1 MIRSLIMKLKKLT
14 LFLSFLTSPNEK
26 NQRKVFS
33 KKKGR
38 KNKKKFLNL
47 NIKYKK
53 KFPIHHLQVRIASP
67 NQIRSLCLR
76 KSSEGFSIGRVW
88 NSSTVGYKDLKPIP
102 GGLFCESA
110 FGPLQHG
117 ICACKRTRWR
127 SYPKSPKKLRRL
139 EILYCSHCF
148 TKTIYS
154 NPYYSFFEK
163 NFSPLPNLHFLVKK
177 KNYVKMKDLNLFSNF
192 LRAFTSNLKVNEDS
206 KIKETTCK
214 CGKVK
219 LHIQFFLS
227 ISRICRLCKT
237 STKPAFYGKIFSC
250 LVQKSHFTSRMGI
263 EEDSTSLEVVSP
275 NYQPGF
281 CECGRTS
288 TEVSWDES
296 VFCTYCGTELSLETL
311 PRRYRIGYLPLSIP
325 IAHFW
330 YRHYEPRPLPRLTG
344 FSRRLFP
351 LVLYCER
358 IVAGEA
364 FLVLKRQE
372 RSYFSPEFQ
381 PAERLSSSPWNNV
394 TMTGFGFPKTPKAF
408 NSKTQKSK
416 FVFRN
421 RIGLTSL
428 RKLLLKKDILYPSNL
443 TKRSVVFSEM
453 EACIFPWYFLY
464 RDIPFFFISKEEKKE
479 NITKIESL
487 ENLNKLLVT
496 LPKRSDKFLRV
507 YQKFGS
513 EIHPFQEKDVSKCRL
528 GIRIQTR
535 WLSQTPVRTGGEL
548 LLNRLLIINQK
559 DWRVQARRRLR
570 NLKKDIEVFEKQGSL
585 DKSERVS
592 YRRLI
597 RSRNQILI
605 RLRILTEIQLA
616 NLQIHW
622 LILQC
627 LPILPPDLRPNL
639 SLKEGKIIVADVN
652 SLYQRVIERNSRIAQ
667 RRRLT
672 RFQVS
677 HFTRDLRYHERLLQE
692 SLECLF
698 ENGVKGKRREKDSK
712 QRAYKSL
719 AEVLKGKR
727 GRFRNNLLGKRVD
740 YSGRSVIISGPE
752 LNLYQCG
759 VPPEIIF
766 TLFQPFLIRFLVN
779 RIQKGKKIQTRLQA
793 RLFLEQQQIS
803 RALVRK
809 QILYSLPV
817 LLNRA
822 PTLHRF
828 GFQAFQARM
837 VFCRAIQLHPL
848 ACSGFNA
855 DFDGDQIA
863 VHIPLSPHARSEA
876 WRLIIPGSH
885 FFSPATREPAFL
897 PSQDII
903 LGIYYL
909 TTQKSIFSLFNSTI
923 YFRGFSKN
931 RKLNKKRQ
939 KIPLLFS
946 ERKEVFRRFEK
957 GNLRIHQQIWLYIK
971 KSNLLEYE
979 YNLIP
984 CERRLNEKR
993 IEQKFFF
1000 WSWERKISPVHLFR
1014 TTVGRTLFSSLLN
1027 YLPNLIFQLKF
1038 F

>member
-1 MIRSLIMKLKKLT
+1 M
-14 LFLSFLTSPNEK
+14 
-26 NQRKVFS
+26 
-33 KKKGR
+33 R

-76 KSSEGFSIGRVW
+76 KSSEGFLIGRVW
-88 NSSTVGYKDLKPIP
+88 NSRTVSYKDLKPIP
-102 GGLFCESA
+102 GGLFCESV
-110 FGPLQHG
+110 FGPLQQG

-127 SYPKSPKKLRRL
+127 SYPKYPKKLRRT

-154 NPYYSFFEK
+154 DPYCSFFEK
-163 NFSPLPNLHFLVKK
+163 KNFYRTNLRFLVKK
-177 KNYVKMKDLNLFSNF
+177 KKGIKMKDSGIFSDFLGALTLNLK
-192 LRAFTSNLKVNEDS
+192 RKEDS
-206 KIKETTCK
+206 RIKETTCK

-237 STKPAFYGKIFSC
+237 STKPAFYGKIFNCSI
-250 LVQKSHFTSRMGI
+250 QKNYFVSQI
-263 EEDSTSLEVVSP
+263 EKEENFTSLEVVSP

-296 VFCTYCGTELSLETL
+296 TFCTYCGTEISLETI

-330 YRHYEPRPLPRLTG
+330 YRHYDPRPLPRLTG

-351 LVLYCER
+351 IVLYCER

-364 FLVLKRQE
+364 FLILKRWE

-381 PAERLSSSPWNNV
+381 PVERLSNSPWKSLN
-394 TMTGFGFPKTPKAF
+394 MTGFGFPKTPKIF
-408 NSKTQKSK
+408 NTKVQKSR
-416 FVFRN
+416 FLFQS
-421 RIGLTSL
+421 RIGLISWE
-428 RKLLLKKDILYPSNL
+428 KVLLKNDALYPNTL
-443 TKRSVVFSEM
+443 IKKGLIFSEI

-464 RDIPFFFISKEEKKE
+464 RDIPFFFLSKEEKKE
-479 NITKIESL
+479 NITKMESL
-487 ENLNKLLVT
+487 ENLNKLLIIS
-496 LPKRSDKFLRV
+496 PKRSDKFLHV
-507 YQKFGS
+507 CQKFRS
-513 EIHPFQEKDVSKCRL
+513 ETHPFQEKDVSKCRL
-528 GIRIQTR
+528 GIRIQTS

-548 LLNRLLIINQK
+548 LLSRLLIINQK
-559 DWRVQARRRLR
+559 DWRVQARRRLK
-570 NLKKDIEVFEKQGSL
+570 NLKKNMEVFEKQGSL
-585 DKSERVS
+585 DKNERVI

-605 RLRILTEIQLA
+605 RLRILTEIQIA

-677 HFTRDLRYHERLLQE
+677 PRDLRYHERLLQE
-692 SLECLF
+692 ALECLF
-698 ENGVKGKRREKDSK
+698 ENGIKGKRREKDSK
-712 QRAYKSL
+712 QRSYKSL

-759 VPPEIIF
+759 LPPEIVF

-793 RLFLEQQQIS
+793 RLFLEQKQSS
-803 RALVRK
+803 RLLVRK
-809 QILYSLPV
+809 QILHSLPV

-837 VFCRAIQLHPL
+837 IFYRAIQLHPL

-863 VHIPLSPHARSEA
+863 VHVPLSPHARAEA

-885 FFSPATREPAFL
+885 FFSPATGEPAFL

-931 RKLNKKRQ
+931 RKLTKKRR

-946 ERKEVFRRFEK
+946 DRKEVFRRFEK
-957 GNLRIHQQIWLYIK
+957 KNLRVHQQVWLYIK
-971 KSNLLEYE
+971 KSNLLDYE
-979 YNLIP
+979 YSFIP
-984 CERRLNEKR
+984 YERRLTKKR

-1000 WSWERKISPVHLFR
+1000 WSWERKDSPIHLFR
-1014 TTVGRTLFSSLLN
+1014 TTVGRVLFSSLLN

-1038 F
+1038 FNLFLKI